1 MALRDILNSFKNG
14 DISMEDAERALRMDY
29 IEKVN
34 GHTVFDHGRKIRK
47 DVPEVVYALS
57 KTPETVADIAER
69 VPKDGYLL
77 ISRASEEHYR
87 AVKEAVKDNVV
98 KYYDTAS
105 VISVGK
111 MPEVK
116 RKGKIGILT
125 AGTSDIRV
133 AEEARLMAET
143 MGCVCIT
150 SYDVGVAGVHRVLEP
165 MKDMLDN
172 DVDAMIVIAGM
183 EGALPSLVASLS
195 SVPVIG
201 VPTSTGYGYGGNGEA
216 ALMCMLQTCS
226 PGLAVVN
233 IDNGIGAA
241 AMAVMISRQRW
252 KKDE

>member
-1 MALRDILNSFKNG
+1 MALRDILHSFKNG
-14 DISMEDAERALRMDY
+14 DISMEEAEKALRMDY
-29 IEKVN
+29 VEKVN
-34 GHTVFDHGRKIRK
+34 GHTVFDHSRKIRK

-57 KTPETVADIAER
+57 KTPETVAEIAKR
-69 VPKDGYLL
+69 VPEDGYLL

-87 AVKEAVKDNVV
+87 AVKKAVKGNVV
-98 KYYDTAS
+98 KYHDVAS

-111 MPEVK
+111 TPDVK
-116 RKGKIGILT
+116 KKGKIGILT
-125 AGTSDIRV
+125 AGTSDIGV
-133 AEEARLMAET
+133 AEEARLMTET
-143 MGCVCIT
+143 MGCACIT

-165 MKDMLDN
+165 MKEMLLE

-201 VPTSTGYGYGGNGEA
+201 VPTSTGYGCGGKGEA